1 MGLQAFKDHNLL
13 AVREALHIAED
24 ATGDHFKCSAR
35 QWKKNLFDVKT
46 LSSLS
51 KDEIRQDAL
60 ALLCKGYVKQ
70 ERFDWRTRSRD
81 LYFICLQDHQ
91 ILKALRRD
99 SNAELLPLLVYIFTH
114 ELVHIVRFSNFI
126 QRFEVS
132 GRERER
138 EESIVHATT
147 YEILRRLS
155 LPKLDYILDS
165 YRGHRVCGTG
175 PSRPLN

>member
-13 AVREALHIAED
+13 TVREALHIAED
-24 ATGDHFKCSAR
+24 VTGDHFKYSIR
-35 QWKKNLFDVKT
+35 QWKRNLFDVKT

-60 ALLCKGYVKQ
+60 ALLCKAYITPDS
-70 ERFDWRTRSRD
+70 FDWRTRSRD

-99 SNAELLPLLVYIFTH
+99 TNAQLLPLLVYIFTH
-114 ELVHIVRFSNFI
+114 ELVHIVRFSSFI

-132 GRERER
+132 GKERER
-138 EESIVHATT
+138 EERVVHATT
-147 YEILRRLS
+147 YEILKGLS

-165 YRGHRVCGTG
+165 YQGHRVCAVE
-175 PSRPLN
+175 PSRLLN